1 MSWIH
6 TGKTHA
12 FNYTGLDK
20 NLAQEYSIRLPSH
33 YQHNKWQLT
42 HQALLMLASLNDYD
56 VQQVMK
62 EIDYVTHNPHTTY
75 STKHSL
81 NPLRRLYRWRYP
93 FRSYH
98 YLIQYQTTAAG
109 LVVIDEILFDKAL
122 SGANGINTAAERTML
137 YHVQR
142 DANQRYDEAKNRDS
156 ILSLEN
162 SAAKPTP
169 TAQIRTEHAAVN
181 GMQNSLQKAAWLM
194 GVHAQAAYSADM
206 ISAYTLFHNPTD
218 GGLLDL
224 NECIFDKFSR
234 TKSHNAQHLAA
245 VLAQVQQQG
254 KAVKWVVHSQ
264 GAIIFNAALIHY
276 RAHYGGRLHL
286 QQLAIHGSGA
296 NVKQLTSLATGLGIR
311 IHTVSNNPFDMVP
324 NIAGGNNLSP
334 SSLCRSLKFCGLVLG
349 PNSGPGVSPHTLPYL
364 GIETYKQQLQMFG
377 NHKKAA
383 QVQRFIN
390 KHTGKVR

>member
-6 TGKTHA
+6 TGKTQA

-20 NLAQEYSIRLPSH
+20 NMAQEHGIRLPAQ
-33 YQHNKWQLT
+33 YLVNKWQLT

-56 VQQVMK
+56 QQQLMK
-62 EIDYVTHNPHTTY
+62 EIDYVTRNPHTTF

-98 YLIQYQTTAAG
+98 YLIDYRTTANSQ
-109 LVVIDEILFDKAL
+109 VVINDILFDQAL
-122 SGANGINTAAERTML
+122 YGSKTNSAAERTML
-137 YHVQR
+137 YLVGR
-142 DANQRYDEAKNRDS
+142 DANQRYDGAKDRDGMS
-156 ILSLEN
+156 ALEE
-162 SAAKPTP
+162 SVGDVEPTN
-169 TAQIRTEHAAVN
+169 QIRTEHAAVN
-181 GMQNSLQKAAWLM
+181 GMQNNLNKAAWLM
-194 GVHAQAAYSADM
+194 GVHAQAAYSSDT

-218 GGLLDL
+218 GGLLDF

-296 NVKQLTSLATGLGIR
+296 NVKRLTSLATGLGIR
-311 IHTVSNNPFDMVP
+311 IHTVSNNPFDLVP

-349 PNSGPGVSPHTLPYL
+349 PNSSPGVSPHTLPYL
-364 GIETYKQQLQMFG
+364 GIETYKQQLEMFG
-377 NHKKAA
+377 NYKKAA
-383 QVQRFIN
+383 QVQRYIN
-390 KHTGKVR
+390 KHAGKVR

>member
-1 MSWIH
+1 
-6 TGKTHA
+6 
-12 FNYTGLDK
+12 
-20 NLAQEYSIRLPSH
+20 
-33 YQHNKWQLT
+33 
-42 HQALLMLASLNDYD
+42 MLASLNDYD

-62 EIDYVTHNPHTTY
+62 EIDYVTHNPNTTY

-98 YLIQYQTTAAG
+98 YLIDYRTTTDNR
-109 LVVIDEILFDKAL
+109 VVINDILFDQAL
-122 SGANGINTAAERTML
+122 TGSKTNAAAERTML
-137 YHVQR
+137 YHVKR
-142 DANQRYDEAKNRDS
+142 DANQRYNDAKNEVDMRVLEASARD
-156 ILSLEN
+156 LE
-162 SAAKPTP
+162 PTN
-169 TAQIRTEHAAVN
+169 QIRTEHAAVN

-194 GVHAQAAYSADM
+194 GVHAQAAYSADT

-224 NECIFDKFSR
+224 NECIFDKFSL

-264 GAIIFNAALIHY
+264 GAIIFNAALLHY
-276 RAHYGGRLHL
+276 RAHYGGRLHQ

-296 NVKQLTSLATGLGIR
+296 NVKRLTSLATGLGIR
-311 IHTVSNNPFDMVP
+311 ITAVSNNPYDMVP
-324 NIAGGNNLSP
+324 NIAGGNDLSP

-364 GIETYKQQLQMFG
+364 GIETYKQQLEMFG
-377 NHKKAA
+377 NYKKAA
-383 QVQRFIN
+383 KVQRYIN
-390 KHTGKVR
+390 KHAGKVR